1 MMSENPPQKKRLF
14 CNQCKTITKHVLKGY
29 HHKED
34 NEEQFAHWW
43 EKSDFFF
50 WVCAGCDSAILEEE
64 YTNAAIDQDD
74 GDHIFLVFP
83 KPSLFHLQE
92 KHFTKLPSKLKTI
105 YHETIQAF
113 NEEMQ
118 ILTSAGLRALIEGI
132 CSDKQISGRNLKE
145 KIDNLNTLLP
155 QNIVTNLHSFRFIG
169 NEAVH
174 ELEVPDTYDL
184 RLAIEVSEDL
194 LNFLYELDYKSS
206 RLMENRR
213 TT

>member
-1 MMSENPPQKKRLF
+1 MTSENRPQKKRLF
-14 CNQCKTITKHVLKGY
+14 CNQCKTITNHVLKGS

-34 NEEQFAHWW
+34 NEEQFANWW
-43 EKSDFFF
+43 EESNFFF
-50 WVCAGCDSAILEEE
+50 WICAGCDSAVLEED
-64 YTNAAIDQDD
+64 YTNAALDQEDEK
-74 GDHIFLVFP
+74 HELHVFP

-92 KHFTKLPSKLKTI
+92 KHFVKLPPKLKTI

-113 NEEMQ
+113 NEELH

-145 KIDNLNTLLP
+145 RIDHLNTLLP

-174 ELEVPDTYDL
+174 ELEVPNTYDL

-194 LNFLYELDYKSS
+194 LNFLYELNYKSS
-206 RLMENRR
+206 QLMENRR
-213 TT
+213 TS

>member
-1 MMSENPPQKKRLF
+1 MASENYPQKKLLF
-14 CNQCKTITKHVLKGY
+14 CNQCKTVTNHVLNGY
-29 HHKED
+29 HHRED
-34 NEEQFAHWW
+34 NEEQYAGWW
-43 EKSDFFF
+43 EESNFFF
-50 WVCAGCDSAILEEE
+50 WVCAGCDSAVLEED
-64 YTNAAIDQDD
+64 YTNAALDQEH
-74 GDHIFLVFP
+74 GKHEFVILP

-92 KHFTKLPSKLKTI
+92 KHFVKLPQKLKTI
-105 YHETIQAF
+105 YHETILAF
-113 NEEMQ
+113 NEEIH
-118 ILTSAGLRALIEGI
+118 ILTAAGLRALIEGI

-174 ELEVPDTYDL
+174 ELEVPSAHDL
-184 RLAIEVSEDL
+184 SLAIEVSEDL

-213 TT
+213 TS